1 MTVYIA
7 HLYYDLMNLYGENGN
22 IKSIKYLLES
32 QKIKVII
39 DNISLND
46 NIDFNKY
53 DLIVIGC
60 GTYNN
65 LKLSLNHLKKYKKDI
80 NEYIESNKFIL
91 ATGNSIELFGQKIDD
106 IEALKIFNY
115 NSKKLDKRIVGDCIT
130 TTNLIKTKI
139 IGFQNRESYIDE
151 ITNNLFKDKDIGIK
165 YKNFYGTYLLGPI
178 LIRNPEFAKYFVNEL
193 IKRKNKNYKIKK
205 YDLSL
210 EKKAYNEYFKTYY

>member
-1 MTVYIA
+1 MTLYIA

-91 ATGNSIELFGQKIDD
+91 ATGNSIELFGQKIDE

>member
-65 LKLSLNHLKKYKKDI
+65 LKLSLI
-80 NEYIESNKFIL
+80 C
-91 ATGNSIELFGQKIDD
+91 T
-106 IEALKIFNY
+106 
-115 NSKKLDKRIVGDCIT
+115 
-130 TTNLIKTKI
+130 
-139 IGFQNRESYIDE
+139 
-151 ITNNLFKDKDIGIK
+151 
-165 YKNFYGTYLLGPI
+165 
-178 LIRNPEFAKYFVNEL
+178 
-193 IKRKNKNYKIKK
+193 
-205 YDLSL
+205 
-210 EKKAYNEYFKTYY
+210 